1 MRSRVTSI
9 FKEMIINCRQSW
21 LLNKFSFLA
30 PWEMYR
36 EQYGEY
42 AYWCKELSTEFASL
56 GTFHVLLI
64 TSYLFYRWMYHIF
77 SGVWARPEPW
87 YSSLDN
93 NYILVDK
100 TLYNFYPVKKLTKS
114 KTLTRWIENMILKL
128 SVVVLNL
135 GSTLVDWMYLF
146 SLSKYISPCETFW
159 AVFAL
164 LCDRNINAL
173 WEGTKTQPFNFVWNN
188 LVSNTA

>member
-1 MRSRVTSI
+1 
-9 FKEMIINCRQSW
+9 
-21 LLNKFSFLA
+21 
-30 PWEMYR
+30 MYR

-93 NYILVDK
+93 NYLLVDK
-100 TLYNFYPVKKLTKS
+100 TLYNFLSRKKTDKVKNFNTMEWKHD
-114 KTLTRWIENMILKL
+114 IEALCSSIKPRLNSCGLYV
-128 SVVVLNL
+128 SVFLEQI
-135 GSTLVDWMYLF
+135 YH
-146 SLSKYISPCETFW
+146 SPCETFW

-173 WEGTKTQPFNFVWNN
+173 WEGTKTASLNSA
-188 LVSNTA
+188 L

>member
-9 FKEMIINCRQSW
+9 FKEMITNCRQSW

-93 NYILVDK
+93 NYLLVDK

-135 GSTLVDWMYLF
+135 GSTLVDCMYLF
-146 SLSKYISPCETFW
+146 SLSKYITLPAKLFG
-159 AVFAL
+159 
-164 LCDRNINAL
+164 LCLHYCAIAILMLFGRAP
-173 WEGTKTQPFNFVWNN
+173 KRHP
-188 LVSNTA
+188 